1 MHAVFA
7 PWVRGTTVYVL
18 QHFCLTV
25 IVGVFFCGVVLKLDG
40 VDASSVE
47 YSALSAGVISLVV
60 LALAGATAAL
70 IVETARRCRSRS
82 AATVSNAVKSSSL
95 PRVASLGGGAGAGDG
110 EESGAG
116 VRLQRS
122 SMVLLRQSSSR
133 PLIQTA
139 SQRSD
144 AVAMLEAPPVVDE
157 QALLQS
163 Q

>member
-1 MHAVFA
+1 
-7 PWVRGTTVYVL
+7 VYVL

-70 IVETARRCRSRS
+70 IVETVRRCRSRN
-82 AATVSNAVKSSSL
+82 AATASKAVKSSSL
-95 PRVASLGGGAGAGDG
+95 PRVASLGGGAGDGD
-110 EESGAG
+110 ESGAG